1 MKKEKIK
8 FTSFSDKQTKEIA
21 EILSQTILKN
31 YNISPIVFALKGDLG
46 SGKTSFIQ
54 GIAKGLGIKQK
65 ILSPT
70 FNIMKKFKIPKKN
83 FKYFYHFDCYRIENP
98 NEILQLNFNDI
109 IKEKGNVIFIEWAE
123 RIKKIL
129 PKNTIWIEFK
139 NKGGEKREIGFW
151 G

>member
-1 MKKEKIK
+1 MRKEKIK
-8 FTSFSDKQTKEIA
+8 LISFSDKQTKEIA
-21 EILSQTILKN
+21 EILAQTILQDSD
-31 YNISPIVFALKGDLG
+31 ISPIVFALKGNLG

-70 FNIMKKFKIPKKN
+70 FNIFKKFRIAKKN
-83 FKYFYHFDCYRIENP
+83 LKYFYHFDCYRIEDS
-98 NEILQLNFNDI
+98 NEIIQLGFNDI
-109 IKEKGNVIFIEWAE
+109 IKEKGNLIFIEWAE

-139 NKGGEKREIGFW
+139 NKGGEERGIKFFV
-151 G
+151 